1 MEESLKGKNAVVTGA
16 SRGLGRAISEALAAQ
31 GARVAMLA
39 RGEAE
44 LMHAAASITNAL
56 PLVCDLTDPNAVR
69 VAFAT
74 IERSLGGADILIN
87 NAAVA
92 SPQPVEEADDRL
104 AQLDVAT
111 NILAPLYCM
120 RSAIASMRRRGAG
133 DIINVSSESVHTP
146 YPFLSLYAATK
157 AALETLTAGLR
168 IELRGSNIRV
178 AVFRSGRVAG
188 TISRNWPAGMAQRAR
203 TAARES
209 GFYASAG
216 HQVPVAVPAKAIV
229 DLVLL
234 PREAR
239 VDMMELRSFEHCLL
253 RE

>member
-1 MEESLKGKNAVVTGA
+1 MGEPLRGKNAVVTGA

-31 GARVAMLA
+31 GACVAMLA

-44 LMHAAASITNAL
+44 LRHAAASITNAL
-56 PLVCDLTDPNAVR
+56 PIACDLTDPNAVR
-69 VAFAT
+69 AAFAT
-74 IERSLGGADILIN
+74 IERRLGGADILIN

-92 SPQPVEEADDRL
+92 NPQPVEEADDRL

-120 RSAIASMRRRGAG
+120 RSAIASMRRRGRG
-133 DIINVSSESVHTP
+133 DIINISSESVHTP

-157 AALETLTAGLR
+157 AALETLTAGLQA
-168 IELRGSNIRV
+168 ELRGSNIRV

-188 TISRNWPAGMAQRAR
+188 TISRDWPAEMAQRAR
-203 TAARES
+203 SAAREA
-209 GFYASAG
+209 GFYASSG
-216 HQVPVAVPAKAIV
+216 QPVPVEVPAKAVV

-234 PREAR
+234 SREAQ
-239 VDMMELRSFEHCLL
+239 VGIMELRSFDVHK
-253 RE
+253 